1 MQTYSIQIKGMT
13 CGGCASSVQRKLEAL
28 PEISQCEVNF
38 ATESARIDSAQILH
52 PKQIIDWVRSF
63 GFSVQTEHQVF
74 RASNDQ
80 FDEKGS
86 SVYWKKTQMWSP
98 FNSTHSSGA
107 STLQPYPRPTH
118 KH

>member
-1 MQTYSIQIKGMT
+1 MT

-38 ATESARIDSAQILH
+38 ATESARIGSAQILH

-63 GFSVQTEHQVF
+63 GFSVKLDKVF

-80 FDEKGS
+80 FDDKAISLLEKR
-86 SVYWKKTQMWSP
+86 QM
-98 FNSTHSSGA
+98 
-107 STLQPYPRPTH
+107 
-118 KH
+118 

>member
-38 ATESARIDSAQILH
+38 ATESARIGSAQILH

-63 GFSVQTEHQVF
+63 GFSVQTEHKVF

-80 FDEKGS
+80 FDEIRLVS
-86 SVYWKKTQMWSP
+86 LLEEEANVVSFQL
-98 FNSTHSSGA
+98 N
-107 STLQPYPRPTH
+107 PRLRSIDFTT
-118 KH
+118 